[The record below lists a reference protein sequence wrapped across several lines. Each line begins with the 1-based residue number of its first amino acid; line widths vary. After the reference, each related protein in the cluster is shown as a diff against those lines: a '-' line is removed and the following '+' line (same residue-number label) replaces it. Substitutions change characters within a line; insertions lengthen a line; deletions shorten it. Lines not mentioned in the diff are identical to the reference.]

1 MFRKNKKH
9 TVTPQMV
16 AEIHKA
22 KVQQN
27 RASVELEEAKTLAQ
41 HLKVIRED
49 NHFTRDF
56 RIALGIQNER

>member
-22 KVQQN
+22 TVQQN
-27 RASVELEEAKTLAQ
+27 RAKTELEEVKTLAQ
-41 HLKVIRED
+41 HLKEIRDD

-56 RIALGIQNER
+56 RIAIGLRK